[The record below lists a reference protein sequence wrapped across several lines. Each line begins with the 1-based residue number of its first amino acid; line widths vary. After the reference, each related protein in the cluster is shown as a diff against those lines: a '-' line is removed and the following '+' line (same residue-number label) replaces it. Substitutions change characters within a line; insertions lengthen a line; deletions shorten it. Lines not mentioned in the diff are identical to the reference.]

1 MNSATTYHDMMADY
15 LDGTL
20 RGSDLLAF
28 DRLLQEDAEFQRAYA
43 GYCKTVAAVKQ
54 IPHAKL
60 SEFGRARLRR
70 TMKQQRRQ
78 LQAPNYFRPLSYAA
92 AAVFLMSI
100 GFVSGRQF
108 QQEEAAIVQALPS
121 PAPAVRLRDAQ
132 TGSWLNAAEFA
143 ARVERS
149 RQNYAVVPQVR
160 GESATTKARVE
171 QVQREVREALD
182 NRSVNG
188 QLVQFFAPVAVQ
200 DNLLEGPELEFW
212 VQPVSLQ
219 APTTR

>member
-1 MNSATTYHDMMADY
+1 
-15 LDGTL
+15 
-20 RGSDLLAF
+20 
-28 DRLLQEDAEFQRAYA
+28 
-43 GYCKTVAAVKQ
+43 
-54 IPHAKL
+54 
-60 SEFGRARLRR
+60 
-70 TMKQQRRQ
+70 
-78 LQAPNYFRPLSYAA
+78 
-92 AAVFLMSI
+92 MSI